1 MAGATGENGAR
12 SQTLRSIDV
21 LLPGVVEV
29 HTGER
34 TYRLRDDIGAMV
46 GLLLFRLQAL
56 ARELPTF
63 EQAAEM
69 PVEEIEAR
77 SQAYGREQVAACGAI
92 FRHTYPE
99 MSDDEVARAL
109 PTEQARQELILVFFT
124 IRFPPS
130 TTPPSGPA
138 GTTGEPGQQPAG
150 TAGDDAVS
158 ASSAL
163 TPTGSRSMR
172 GGTVKSKR

>member
-1 MAGATGENGAR
+1 
-12 SQTLRSIDV
+12 
-21 LLPGVVEV
+21 
-29 HTGER
+29 
-34 TYRLRDDIGAMV
+34 
-46 GLLLFRLQAL
+46 
-56 ARELPTF
+56 
-63 EQAAEM
+63 M

-130 TTPPSGPA
+130 QQPPSGPT
-138 GTTGEPGQQPAG
+138 GTTGEPGQQPAV
-150 TAGDDAVS
+150 TAGDDGESV
-158 ASSAL
+158 SSAL
-163 TPTGSRSMR
+163 TPTGSQSMR